1 MARAYS
7 RDLRERVV
15 ASVQSGRSCRATAA
29 LFGVSVASVVKWSAR
44 FRQTGSAAAKPM
56 GGPRPLKLEAEREWL
71 VKRLAET
78 GVTLRSLVSEL
89 AARGTRVSYGALWL
103 FVRREG
109 LSFPQG
115 GPARR
120 RAGPRRCRPAASAL
134 AGPSGPG

>member
-15 ASVQSGRSCRATAA
+15 GSVQAGRSCRATAA

-56 GGPRPLKLEAEREWL
+56 GGPRPLKLEPEREWL
-71 VKRLAET
+71 TQRLAEK
-78 GVTLRSLVSEL
+78 GVTLRALVRALSE
-89 AARGTRVSYGALWL
+89 RGIRISYGALWS
-103 FVRREG
+103 FVHREG

-120 RAGPRRCRPAASAL
+120 RAGPRRRRPAAHPL
-134 AGPSGPG
+134 EGPSGQR

>member
-15 ASVQSGRSCRATAA
+15 ASVQAGRSCRATAA
-29 LFGVSVASVVKWSAR
+29 LFGVSVASVVKWSVR

-56 GGPRPLKLEAEREWL
+56 GGPRPLKLAPEREWL
-71 VKRLAET
+71 LQRLEEK
-78 GVTLRSLVSEL
+78 GVTLRGLVHEL
-89 AARGTRVSYGALWL
+89 AERGTRVSYGALWL
-103 FVRREG
+103 FVQREG
-109 LSFPQG
+109 LSFPKG

-120 RAGPRRCRPAASAL
+120 RAGPRRHRPAAGPL